1 LKAPSAKNLRNKLG
15 IFNVTTKISWKTD
28 APRRLVVAIS
38 LKRPNNLETPVHPET
53 FFKDSNNLEF
63 LTDNP

>member
-1 LKAPSAKNLRNKLG
+1 M
-15 IFNVTTKISWKTD
+15 SWKTD
-28 APRRLVVAIS
+28 APKRLVVAIS

-63 LTDNP
+63 